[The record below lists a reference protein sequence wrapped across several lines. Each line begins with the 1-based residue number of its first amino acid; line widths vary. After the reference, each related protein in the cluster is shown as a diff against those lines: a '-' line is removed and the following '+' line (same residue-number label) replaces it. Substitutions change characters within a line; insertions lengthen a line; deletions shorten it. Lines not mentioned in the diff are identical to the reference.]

1 MPYGQI
7 FPKGFVN
14 VWNEISSFDVREDD
28 IWISSFPKCGT
39 TWTQEMVWNIVN
51 NLDIEQ
57 AKSVTLDKRIPFLE
71 LTGLYDPTLLDSLDA
86 EEKLGKPEWYNSVD
100 FVGNLPTS
108 KPRLIKTHLCYE
120 MLPHQVKEKKP
131 KIIYVTRNPRDTVVS
146 FFNHWKVLEGFEGQI
161 KFKLMYSM
169 ITNLIVGPF
178 EVIFNAFIEDVCG
191 YYTPFIPHVLEY
203 WKRRN
208 DSNILFITYEEMKQ
222 DLPSIIKRTAAFLQK
237 PMTDQDALKLADHLS
252 FKNMKNNKAVNKE
265 DFLEKDIQAKLGV
278 QTGKFM
284 RKGEVGDWR
293 NHLTEEQLEK
303 MKKWEEKYLSGS
315 DFQFVYDL

>member
-1 MPYGQI
+1 
-7 FPKGFVN
+7 
-14 VWNEISSFDVREDD
+14 
-28 IWISSFPKCGT
+28 
-39 TWTQEMVWNIVN
+39 
-51 NLDIEQ
+51 
-57 AKSVTLDKRIPFLE
+57 
-71 LTGLYDPTLLDSLDA
+71 
-86 EEKLGKPEWYNSVD
+86 
-100 FVGNLPTS
+100 
-108 KPRLIKTHLCYE
+108 

-265 DFLEKDIQAKLGV
+265 DFLEKDIQYVNNLLDYSKVYYIILYYRAKLGV

-293 NHLTEEQLEK
+293 NHLTEKQLEK
-303 MKKWEEKYLSGS
+303 
-315 DFQFVYDL
+315 